1 MYMESQKIIISL
13 SLVFSLAL
21 AGMSYWLYSEIYS
34 VKQALSVTGGSV
46 AESLVPRATGTTG
59 AVKEKLTEVVKEQ
72 NAMKRQL
79 WTTLQAKYKN
89 AVCQVFSQINEFNW
103 TEPYKTPNQTE
114 AAGSAFFINDGEM
127 ITNAH
132 VIDQAI
138 LVTIQIPTTGKRR
151 FKAEILGVSPERD
164 LALLRLPPAELKTLK
179 ELLKVDTL
187 PYLTMGESDH
197 VQRGD
202 KIMTLGYPL
211 GQQGLKSTAGVV
223 SGFEHLMGQYFIQ
236 IDAPINKGNSGGPSI
251 DYRGYV
257 IGVNSAGIQGAQ
269 NVGYIIPS
277 NEVAFFLDQLK
288 TIPSEG
294 RTKLLR
300 KPYLGVAFNQ
310 ATENLTSYLG
320 NPQPGGLYVVDV
332 YKGSPFDKAGIQAGD
347 MLYKINGNRLD
358 LYGEMKSPWRMEDR
372 ISIVDYVSRLK
383 VGDGIKLEYYRKGGL
398 KKSEFT
404 LTQTEPPIRRM
415 YPGYE
420 KIDYD
425 VLAGFV
431 IMPITLNH
439 VILLAQFAPELMQ
452 YADLKKQVEPALLIT
467 HVMLNSPASRARTVG
482 AGGIISQV
490 NGQRVKTLA
499 ELREAVKKS
508 LSTNYL
514 TIKTTDNQFAA
525 LPVQEILDDEPR
537 LASTYYYKVSDLYQ
551 VLNPQPSTTK
561 TQKQS

>member
-1 MYMESQKIIISL
+1 MNVGLQKIISIISL
-13 SLVFSLAL
+13 ATSLAVV
-21 AGMSYWLYSEIYS
+21 GGVFWLYREVHS
-34 VKQALSVTGGSV
+34 VKNTMSVVAHETPAEHKAVVKAELS
-46 AESLVPRATGTTG
+46 
-59 AVKEKLTEVVKEQ
+59 EVVSEQ

-79 WTTLQAKYKN
+79 WATLQAKYKN
-89 AVCQVFSQINEFNW
+89 AVCQVFSQITEFNW
-103 TEPYKTPNQTE
+103 IEPYKTPSQTE
-114 AAGSAFFINDGEM
+114 ALGSAFFINDGEL

-132 VIDQAI
+132 VVDQAI
-138 LVTIQIPTTGKRR
+138 LVNLQIPALGKRR
-151 FKAEILGVSPERD
+151 FKAHIIGVSPERD
-164 LALLRLPPAELKTLK
+164 LALLRLEANELATLKT
-179 ELLKVDTL
+179 LLKVDTL
-187 PYLTMGESDH
+187 PFLTMGESDQ

-211 GQQGLKSTAGVV
+211 GQQGLKSTTGVV
-223 SGFEHLMGQYFIQ
+223 AGFEHLMGQYFIQ
-236 IDAPINKGNSGGPSI
+236 IDAPINKGNSGGPSL

-277 NEVAFFLDQLK
+277 NEVAFFLDQLS
-288 TIPSEG
+288 TVPSNG
-294 RTKLLR
+294 ATKILR
-300 KPYLGVAFNQ
+300 KPYLGVAFNN
-310 ATENLTSYLG
+310 ATENLTAYLG
-320 NPQPGGLYVVDV
+320 NPHPGGLYVVDV
-332 YKGSPFDKAGIQAGD
+332 YKGSPFDKAGIRAGD
-347 MLYKINGNRLD
+347 MVYKINDNRLD
-358 LYGEMKSPWRMEDR
+358 IYGEMRSPWRTEDR

-383 VGDGIKLEYYRKGGL
+383 LGDMVKLEYYRKSAL
-398 KKSEFT
+398 KKTSFT

-452 YADLKKQVEPALLIT
+452 YADLKKQIEPALLIT

-482 AGGIISQV
+482 AGGIISEI
-490 NGQRVKTLA
+490 NGQRVKTLSD
-499 ELREAVKKS
+499 LRAAVKKS

-525 LPVQEILDDEPR
+525 LPLQEILDDEPR
-537 LASTYYYKVSDLYQ
+537 LSSTYFYTISDLYR
-551 VLNPQPSTTK
+551 VLKNEQTSKPNGDK
-561 TQKQS
+561 